1 MASFQVTLTPEEA
14 VSLLAK
20 FGTSGTL
27 PETDGVSLSYASSI
41 DTGSAD
47 TVTFTI
53 VKKPFYVSI
62 GQIEHHVRGLLG
74 I

>member
-20 FGTSGTL
+20 FGASGTL
-27 PETDGVSLSYASSI
+27 PETDGVSLSYAS
-41 DTGSAD
+41 TGNF
-47 TVTFTI
+47 VTFTI

-74 I
+74 L